1 MSDQRSD
8 QNYENLFRP
17 LNIGHTTLKNRVV
30 MGSMH
35 TGLEEVKN
43 GTKRIAAYYEARA
56 GAVLTNNNCISNR
69 RRKSRSYRQ
78 LLFLKHLRS

>member
-35 TGLEEVKN
+35 TGLEEVK
-43 GTKRIAAYYEARA
+43 KRNEK
-56 GAVLTNNNCISNR
+56 NCC
-69 RRKSRSYRQ
+69 
-78 LLFLKHLRS
+78 LL